1 MAQTKLKKS
10 ASKSKIDSNLQVDDL
25 KRQLVQSYQQLRQ
38 GTHQNIRLP
47 KILRKKIARTLT
59 QMNQTKHQKQDKTE
73 KGVKNV

>member
-25 KRQLVQSYQQLRQ
+25 KQQLVQSYQQLRQ